1 MAGNVLKKII
11 KLFKRK
17 QKKKEGAIADPH
29 AAREARKYDN
39 PIPSREFI
47 MELLAVEGL
56 PLTYKEMAARLELN
70 DEARLEALSR
80 RLRAMERDGQL
91 VRNRKGGYCL
101 VNDED
106 LIAGRV
112 IAHPDGFGFLVP
124 DEGGDD
130 LFLGPREMSS
140 LWHGDRVVVRVA
152 GIDRRG
158 RREGALV
165 EVVERAFSQIVG
177 RLRLE
182 DGVSYVMPDN
192 KRQIHDVMVPT
203 DSIGGAQE
211 GQIVVVDLIKQPAPR
226 RPPVGKV
233 VEVLGDH
240 LAPGM
245 ETDVAI
251 RTHGIPAEW
260 PEGVEAETA
269 RIGTTVPTEAA
280 KDREDLR
287 DTPLVTIDG
296 EDSRDFD
303 DAVFCKRTS
312 KGWRLLV
319 AIADVSYYVSPESEL
334 DKEAFLR
341 GNSVYFPDRVVP
353 MLPEGLSNGLCSI
366 NPDVDRLCMTAE
378 LLINESGEVYRT
390 RFFEGVMRSHA
401 RLTYDKVAAM
411 LIDGDP
417 ALCEEYAEVLPHLHE
432 LYQLYQ
438 VLHKARKA
446 RGAIDFDTA
455 ENRFVFENGKV
466 TGVVPVVR
474 NDAHRLIEECM
485 LVANVAA
492 ARTLLRKKIPALYR
506 VHERP
511 SEAKLTDLHQF
522 LNEQGLKLGGGME
535 PTAKDYAELLE
546 QVKDRPDANVIQTVL
561 LRSMMQAVYTS
572 ENLGHFG
579 LAFDAYTHFTSPIRR
594 YPDLMVHRALK
605 HMIANGTAEDFDYS
619 EIQLATFGEHCS
631 MTERRADDAT
641 RDAMDT
647 LKCEFMLDKVGQVF
661 DGVISGV
668 NSFGLFV
675 EVADVYIT
683 GLVHVTALDHDYFH
697 FDPIHHKLTGER
709 TGKVYRLG
717 EPIQIKIAA
726 VNLDDRKIDLVLPDG
741 EIGAAKKKPRG
752 KGGPR
757 GGKGRGRSRG
767 PRSAGKGT
775 EQAKAESSPAADAA
789 KGGAEGEPKK
799 KKRRRRRKPKSP
811 QS

>member
-1 MAGNVLKKII
+1 
-11 KLFKRK
+11 
-17 QKKKEGAIADPH
+17 
-29 AAREARKYDN
+29 
-39 PIPSREFI
+39 

-56 PLTYKEMAARLELN
+56 PLTYKEIAARLELT

-80 RLRAMERDGQL
+80 RLRAMERDGQV

-101 VNDED
+101 VNAED

-140 LWHGDRVVVRVA
+140 LWHGDRVVVRVS
-152 GIDRRG
+152 GVDRRG

-165 EVVERAFSQIVG
+165 EVVERAFTQIVG
-177 RLRLE
+177 RLRI
-182 DGVSYVMPDN
+182 DAGVGFVMPDN
-192 KRQIHDVMVPT
+192 KRLVHDVVIPA
-203 DSIGGAQE
+203 DSIGDARE
-211 GQIVVVDLIKQPAPR
+211 GQMVVADLVKQPAPR
-226 RPPVGKV
+226 RPPVGRI

-251 RTHGIPAEW
+251 RTHGIPVEW
-260 PEGVEAETA
+260 PEEVEREIAKLGEQ
-269 RIGTTVPTEAA
+269 VPEQA
-280 KDREDLR
+280 KSGREDLR

-319 AIADVSYYVSPESEL
+319 AIADVSHYVKVDSSL
-334 DKEAFLR
+334 DQEAYRR

-353 MLPEGLSNGLCSI
+353 MLPEILSNGLCSI
-366 NPDVDRLCMTAE
+366 NPEVDRLCMTAE
-378 LLINESGEVYRT
+378 LLINEEGEVYRS

-401 RLTYDKVAAM
+401 RLTYNKVAAM
-411 LIDGDP
+411 LIDGDA
-417 ALCEEYAEVLPHLHE
+417 ALCEEYAGLLPHLHE
-432 LYQLYQ
+432 LYQLYK

-446 RGAIDFDTA
+446 RGAIDFDTT
-455 ENRFVFENGKV
+455 ESRFVFENGKV
-466 TGVVPVVR
+466 VSVEPVVR

-492 ARTLLRKKIPALYR
+492 ARLLLRKKIPTLYR

-511 SEAKLTDLHQF
+511 SEEKLRDLHQF

-546 QVKDRPDANVIQTVL
+546 QVKGRPDAHVIQTVL
-561 LRSMMQAVYTS
+561 LRSMMQAIYTS
-572 ENLGHFG
+572 DNLGHFG
-579 LAFDAYTHFTSPIRR
+579 LAFDAYAHFTSPIRR

-619 EIQLATFGEHCS
+619 EIQLAALGEHCS

-647 LKCEFMLDKVGQVF
+647 LKCEFMLDKVGDVF
-661 DGVISGV
+661 GGVISGV

-675 EVADVYIT
+675 EINDIYIT

-709 TGKVYRLG
+709 TGKTYHLG
-717 EPIQIKIAA
+717 DAIEIKVAA
-726 VNLDDRKIDLVLPDG
+726 VNLDDRKIDLILPDG
-741 EIGAAKKKPRG
+741 EMGGGGKKPQRRK
-752 KGGPR
+752 KGGSR
-757 GGKGRGRSRG
+757 GGRGRGRGSRS
-767 PRSAGKGT
+767 PKDSSAT
-775 EQAKAESSPAADAA
+775 AR
-789 KGGAEGEPKK
+789 EGEKGSTAKNKADKQEAPQGEQPKK
-799 KKRRRRRKPKSP
+799 RRRRRRKPKS
-811 QS
+811 SGS